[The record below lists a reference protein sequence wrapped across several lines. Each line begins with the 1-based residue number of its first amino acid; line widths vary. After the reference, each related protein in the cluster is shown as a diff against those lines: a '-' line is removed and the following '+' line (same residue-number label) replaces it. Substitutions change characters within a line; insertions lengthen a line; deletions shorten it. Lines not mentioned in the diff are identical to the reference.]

1 MENETAKKN
10 GFDFFCNT
18 SCEYFP
24 CHNSKQVDNQEFNC
38 LFCYCPLYNYNNC
51 GGNFTYLENGCKDC
65 SQCIVPHNR
74 NNYNYI
80 VKKLQEFRNNSN
92 NTINQ

>member
-1 MENETAKKN
+1 MESSKKKN
-10 GFDFFCNT
+10 NGYDFFCNA

-24 CHNSKQVDNQEFNC
+24 CHNLKQEDNQDFNC

-51 GGNFTYLENGCKDC
+51 GGNFTRLENGCKDC
-65 SQCIVPHNR
+65 SECLVPHNR

-80 VKKLQEFRNNSN
+80 IKKLQEFSNSYN
-92 NTINQ
+92 D